1 MNTEGFAR
9 KLGHAFARP
18 ELLREALTHR
28 SYGSPNNERLEYL
41 GDAILN
47 CSTAILLFEQF
58 PKLSEGDLSRLR
70 ANLVNKQ
77 VLFELAQPLGLGDIL
92 RLGEGELKSGGHQR
106 PSILADALEAV
117 IGAVYLD
124 GGFPAAQQFVQ
135 RLLAEKLA
143 ATDPSSPGKDAKTT
157 LQEYLQGKRM
167 ALPAYSLIDTCGEA
181 HEQIFQIECAVAE
194 MNLRAQA
201 EGPSRRVAEQL
212 AAAMVLEKIKSV

>member
-9 KLGHAFARP
+9 KLGYVFARS
-18 ELLREALTHR
+18 ELLCEALTHR

-47 CSTAILLFEQF
+47 CSTAIILFEQF
-58 PKLSEGDLSRLR
+58 PKLPEGDLSRLR

-124 GGFPAAQQFVQ
+124 GGFASAQRMVQ

-143 ATDPSSPGKDAKTT
+143 ATDPDSPGKDAKTT

-167 ALPAYSLIDTCGEA
+167 ALPKYNLVETRGEA
-181 HEQIFQIECAVAE
+181 HEQTFQIECAVPE
-194 MNLRAQA
+194 LNLRAQA
-201 EGPSRRVAEQL
+201 KGPSRRVAEQQ
-212 AAAMVLEKIKSV
+212 AAALVLEKIKGV

>member
-1 MNTEGFAR
+1 MNTDGLVR
-9 KLGHAFARP
+9 KLGYVFARP

-58 PKLSEGDLSRLR
+58 PGLPEGDLSRLR

-92 RLGEGELKSGGHQR
+92 RLGEGELKSGGQQR

-117 IGAVYLD
+117 IGAIYLD
-124 GGFPAAQQFVQ
+124 GGFPSAQQFVQ
-135 RLLAEKLA
+135 RLLADKLA
-143 ATDPSSPGKDAKTT
+143 ASDPERPGKDAKTM

-167 ALPAYSLIDTCGEA
+167 ALPKYSLIETSGEA
-181 HEQIFQIECAVAE
+181 HEQTFQMECAVPE
-194 MNLRAQA
+194 LNLRAQA
-201 EGPSRRVAEQL
+201 EGSSRRLAEQQ
-212 AAAMVLEKIKSV
+212 AAALVLEKIKRV

>member
-1 MNTEGFAR
+1 M
-9 KLGHAFARP
+9 HSARP

-58 PKLSEGDLSRLR
+58 PKLPEGDLSRLR

-106 PSILADALEAV
+106 PSILADASKPLSV
-117 IGAVYLD
+117 
-124 GGFPAAQQFVQ
+124 QF
-135 RLLAEKLA
+135 
-143 ATDPSSPGKDAKTT
+143 T
-157 LQEYLQGKRM
+157 
-167 ALPAYSLIDTCGEA
+167 
-181 HEQIFQIECAVAE
+181 
-194 MNLRAQA
+194 
-201 EGPSRRVAEQL
+201 
-212 AAAMVLEKIKSV
+212 

>member
-9 KLGHAFARP
+9 KLGHVFARP

-58 PKLSEGDLSRLR
+58 PKLPEGDLSRLR

-124 GGFPAAQQFVQ
+124 GGFPAAQRLVQ

-143 ATDPSSPGKDAKTT
+143 AIDPDHLGKDAKTM

-167 ALPAYSLIDTCGEA
+167 ALPKYSLIETRGDA
-181 HEQIFQIECAVAE
+181 HEQTFQIECAVADL
-194 MNLRAQA
+194 NLRAQA
-201 EGPSRRVAEQL
+201 EGLSRRVAEQL
-212 AAAMVLEKIKSV
+212 AAALVLEQIKSV

>member
-9 KLGHAFARP
+9 KLGYVFDRP

-117 IGAVYLD
+117 IGAIYLD
-124 GGFPAAQQFVQ
+124 GGFSSAQRFVQ
-135 RLLAEKLA
+135 RLLADRLA
-143 ATDPSSPGKDAKTT
+143 ATDPDRPGKDAKTT

-167 ALPAYSLIDTCGEA
+167 ALPKYSLIETRGEA
-181 HEQIFQIECAVAE
+181 HEQTFQIECTVPE
-194 MNLRAQA
+194 LNVRAQA
-201 EGPSRRVAEQL
+201 EGPSRRVAEQQ
-212 AAAMVLEKIKSV
+212 AAALVLEKIKGV

>member
-1 MNTEGFAR
+1 MNTESFAH
-9 KLGHAFARP
+9 KLGYAFSRP

-58 PKLSEGDLSRLR
+58 PKLPEGDLSRLR

-124 GGFPAAQQFVQ
+124 GGFPAAQRLVQ

-143 ATDPSSPGKDAKTT
+143 AIDPDHLGKDAKTR

-167 ALPAYSLIDTCGEA
+167 ALPKYSLIETRGDA
-181 HEQIFQIECAVAE
+181 HEQTFQIECAVADL
-194 MNLRAQA
+194 NLRAQA
-201 EGPSRRVAEQL
+201 EGLSRRVAEQL
-212 AAAMVLEKIKSV
+212 AAALVLEQIKSV